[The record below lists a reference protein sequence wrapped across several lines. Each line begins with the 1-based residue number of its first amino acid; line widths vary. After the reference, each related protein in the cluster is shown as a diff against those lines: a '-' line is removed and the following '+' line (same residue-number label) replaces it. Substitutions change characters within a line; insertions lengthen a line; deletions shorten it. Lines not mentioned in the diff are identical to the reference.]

1 MMELYRNAEM
11 EQALPVL
18 ETLRQ
23 NGYEAVFVG
32 GCVRD
37 VVVGRPLTDIDI
49 ATSALPE
56 TVMEIFERTVP
67 TGLAHGTVTV
77 LLNKRSYEVTTYR
90 SEAAYDDH
98 RRPSGVSFIPDLEG
112 DLLRRDF
119 TMNAMA
125 IRSDGSLVDLYGGMD
140 DIREGVIRC
149 VGVADERFREDALRM
164 VRAIRFASTF
174 GYSIAVS
181 AWRAIRRNR
190 DLLQHVAM
198 ERISTELDKMI
209 GGAGPHRAASWLAA
223 SGLLPR
229 TKEPLPP
236 SFAQAAGGSG
246 LRPALRV
253 AQGEGRDCGVPP
265 LTAALTRL
273 PDKDDRWAAVFLALR
288 LSPDDA
294 EETLSRLRFPIRR
307 TAAIR
312 SVVLMHEAAAPLAAS
327 ASAMPSTASQQQAAS
342 QQQSTALE
350 SGQQQST
357 TLESG
362 QKQSTALESE
372 QKQSPALC
380 ASQSLTTT
388 HRARWVDAV
397 LRLGTE
403 AAEAWLRIARVY
415 QDAHGELGGMPL
427 SLGTIVWLAHELAAM
442 PCTTIRQLSVNGGE
456 LGTSL
461 GLKPGPRTGELLN
474 ALLRAAALREVP
486 NEREA
491 LLALAQSMEE
501 ERMNN
506 GEHHS

>member
-1 MMELYRNAEM
+1 MMGLYRNEEM
-11 EQALPVL
+11 ERALPVL

-23 NGYEAVFVG
+23 RGYEAVFVG

-37 VVVGRPLTDIDI
+37 VLVGRPLTDIDI

-56 TVMEIFERTVP
+56 TVMELFERTVP

-77 LLNKRSYEVTTYR
+77 LLGDKSYEVTTYR

-125 IRSDGSLVDLYGGMD
+125 IHSDGSMVDLYGGMD
-140 DIREGVIRC
+140 DIRAGVVRC

-164 VRAIRFASTF
+164 LRAIRFASTF
-174 GYSIAVS
+174 GYSIALS

-198 ERISTELDKMI
+198 ERICIELDKMVA
-209 GGAGPHRAASWLAA
+209 GAGPHRAAAWLAA

-229 TKEPLPP
+229 AKEPLPP
-236 SFAQAAGGSG
+236 SFAQAAGGNDR
-246 LRPALRV
+246 RPALRV
-253 AQGEGRDCGVPP
+253 GQGGGRDGGVPP
-265 LTAALTRL
+265 LTAALTQL

-288 LSPDDA
+288 LPPDDA
-294 EETLSRLRFPIRR
+294 EATLARLRFPIRR

-312 SVVLMHEAAAPLAAS
+312 SVVLMHAAAAPLAA
-327 ASAMPSTASQQQAAS
+327 AVQLPSTTSAEQTQSQAGPSSTSAEQMQSQAPTVA
-342 QQQSTALE
+342 
-350 SGQQQST
+350 
-357 TLESG
+357 
-362 QKQSTALESE
+362 
-372 QKQSPALC
+372 
-380 ASQSLTTT
+380 ASQSLARAVSQPPHEDE
-388 HRARWVDAV
+388 HRALWVDAV

-415 QDAHGELGGMPL
+415 AAAHGVLGGEKVSFAVL
-427 SLGTIVWLAHELAAM
+427 DSLTSQLAAI
-442 PCTTIRQLSVNGGE
+442 PCNTVRQLAVNGGD

-461 GLKPGPRTGELLN
+461 GLKPGPRTGELLQ
-474 ALLRAAALREVP
+474 ALLRAAALEQVP

-491 LLALAQSMEE
+491 LLTLAQSMEE
-501 ERMNN
+501 DRMNN
-506 GEHHS
+506 GEHS

>member
-1 MMELYRNAEM
+1 MTGLYRNAEM
-11 EQALPVL
+11 ERALPVL

-37 VVVGRPLTDIDI
+37 VIVGRPLTDIDI
-49 ATSALPE
+49 ATSALPG
-56 TVMEIFERTVP
+56 TVMSIFERTVP

-77 LLNKRSYEVTTYR
+77 LLNEQSYEVTTYR

-98 RRPSGVSFIPDLEG
+98 RRPSGVAFIPNLDG

-125 IRSDGSLVDLYGGMD
+125 IKSDGTLIDLYGGMD
-140 DIREGVIRC
+140 DIKAEVIRC
-149 VGVADERFREDALRM
+149 VGLADERFREDALRM

-174 GYSIAVS
+174 GYSISLS

-198 ERISTELDKMI
+198 ERICIELDKMV
-209 GGAGPHRAASWLAA
+209 GGAGPHRAAAWLAA

-229 TKEPLPP
+229 TREPLPP
-236 SFAQAAGGSG
+236 SFAQAGS
-246 LRPALRV
+246 A
-253 AQGEGRDCGVPP
+253 RDRGVPP
-265 LTAALTRL
+265 LSAALTLL
-273 PDKDDRWAAVFLALR
+273 PGKDDRWAAVFLAIR

-294 EETLSRLRFPIRR
+294 EETLQRLRFPIRR
-307 TAAIR
+307 LAAIR
-312 SVVLMHEAAAPLAAS
+312 SVVLMHAAASPLAAPAAQQPPAAGV
-327 ASAMPSTASQQQAAS
+327 ASEEPTQPLLVPSAAS
-342 QQQSTALE
+342 QPT
-350 SGQQQST
+350 
-357 TLESG
+357 
-362 QKQSTALESE
+362 
-372 QKQSPALC
+372 SP
-380 ASQSLTTT
+380 
-388 HRARWVDAV
+388 HRAQWVDAV

-415 QDAHGELGGMPL
+415 ADAHGELGGAPL
-427 SLGTIVWLAHELAAM
+427 ERTALDKLANELASL
-442 PCTTIRQLSVNGGE
+442 PCTTVRQLAVNGVD

-474 ALLRAAALREVP
+474 ALLRAAALGEVP

-491 LLALAQSMEE
+491 LLTLAQSMEE
-501 ERMNN
+501 ERMND

>member
-1 MMELYRNAEM
+1 MTGLYRNEEM
-11 EQALPVL
+11 ERALPVL

-37 VVVGRPLTDIDI
+37 VIVGRPLTDIDI

-56 TVMEIFERTVP
+56 TVMSIFERTVP
-67 TGLAHGTVTV
+67 TGLTHGTVTV
-77 LLNKRSYEVTTYR
+77 LLNDRSYEVTTYR

-98 RRPSGVSFIPDLEG
+98 RRPSGVSFIPDLDG

-125 IRSDGSLVDLYGGMD
+125 IHSDGSLVDLYGGMD
-140 DIREGVIRC
+140 DINAGVIRC

-174 GYSIAVS
+174 GYTIALS

-198 ERISTELDKMI
+198 ERICIELDKMV
-209 GGAGPHRAASWLAA
+209 GGAGPHRAAAWVAA

-229 TKEPLPP
+229 AKEPLPP
-236 SFAQAAGGSG
+236 SFAQAAGGSSR
-246 LRPALRV
+246 RPALRV
-253 AQGEGRDCGVPP
+253 GQAGGSNRGVPP
-265 LTAALTRL
+265 LTAALTQL

-288 LSPDDA
+288 LTPEDA
-294 EETLSRLRFPIRR
+294 EETLQRLRFPIRR

-312 SVVLMHEAAAPLAAS
+312 SVVLMHEAAASFAALPPASQTQSFAPPAEAPLPSAAAS
-327 ASAMPSTASQQQAAS
+327 
-342 QQQSTALE
+342 
-350 SGQQQST
+350 
-357 TLESG
+357 
-362 QKQSTALESE
+362 
-372 QKQSPALC
+372 
-380 ASQSLTTT
+380 LTPQ

-397 LRLGTE
+397 LCLGTE
-403 AAEAWLRIARVY
+403 TAETWLRIARVY
-415 QDAHGELGGMPL
+415 QGAHGELGGAPL
-427 SLGTIVWLAHELAAM
+427 SQEALHALTSELNAM
-442 PCTTIRQLSVNGGE
+442 PCSTVRELAVNGGE

-461 GLKPGPRTGELLN
+461 GLKPGPRTGELLQ
-474 ALLRAAALREVP
+474 ALLRAAALGEVP

-491 LLALAQSMEE
+491 LLTLAQSMEE

-506 GEHHS
+506 GEQHS